1 MDTEQK
7 RIQLGE
13 SITRIRRAQNLSQ
26 ARLGEMAGISRYH
39 VYLIERGKISFG
51 VDKLF
56 ALAEALGVS
65 PAEIFKDF

>member
-1 MDTEQK
+1 MDIEQK

-13 SITRIRRAQNLSQ
+13 NIARIRREQNLSQ

-56 ALAEALGVS
+56 ALSEALGVS
-65 PAEIFKDF
+65 PSEMLKDF